1 MSIHATLVRVGS
13 QGKPKDEAKPV
24 HKKGANCDFGR
35 SDFGLCG
42 GHPRVL
48 EFRSEGQFA
57 SASSLRSE
65 LARPL
70 FEADHVPGAHRKR
83 TYRHASNIY
92 RRCSWAQMQQEVRS
106 LSHRCLRKRSN
117 RSDEG
122 GVSKFKMLGFPR
134 FPPNIPTMKPIQR
147 PPQRPKRSCR
157 QLNSSSVSPTGR
169 QKTTPLCKEEGSC
182 RLS

>member
-1 MSIHATLVRVGS
+1 MKT
-13 QGKPKDEAKPV
+13 QDEAKPV
-24 HKKGANCDFGR
+24 HKKGGKLRLWSFR
-35 SDFGLCG
+35 FWVVRWPSSS
-42 GHPRVL
+42 PRIQI
-48 EFRSEGQFA
+48 G
-57 SASSLRSE
+57 ASSLRSE

-83 TYRHASNIY
+83 TYRQASNIY
-92 RRCSWAQMQQEVRS
+92 RRCAWAQMPQEVRS
-106 LSHRCLRKRSN
+106 LSHRCVRKRSN

-157 QLNSSSVSPTGR
+157 QLSSSSVSPTGR
-169 QKTTPLCKEEGSC
+169 QKKHPFARKKDLAD
-182 RLS
+182 